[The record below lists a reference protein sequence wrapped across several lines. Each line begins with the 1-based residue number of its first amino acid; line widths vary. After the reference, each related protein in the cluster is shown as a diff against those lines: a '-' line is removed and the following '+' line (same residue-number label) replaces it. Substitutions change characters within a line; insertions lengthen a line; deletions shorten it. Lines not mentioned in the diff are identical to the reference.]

1 MVKAF
6 FSSLKPKDWV
16 LIALVGII
24 VLMFVYGMMEGSGY
38 RKQLRDIRKENKEI
52 EKERKSLSL
61 RNKELSKKIEMDSIS
76 VVKYQ
81 ERIDSLN
88 TLIVLKDSE
97 IKNLKKRADIAR
109 RELEKTKREIDNLIN
124 NPIKRTGDELLNS
137 IKEKTK

>member
-97 IKNLKKRADIAR
+97 IKNLKKRAGIAR

>member
-76 VVKYQ
+76 VVQYQ

-109 RELEKTKREIDNLIN
+109 KELEKTKREIDNLIN

>member
-24 VLMFVYGMMEGSGY
+24 VLMFVYGMVEGSGY

-61 RNKELSKKIEMDSIS
+61 RNKELNKKIEMDSIS
-76 VVKYQ
+76 VVQYQ

-137 IKEKTK
+137 IKEKTE

>member
-76 VVKYQ
+76 VVQYQ

-88 TLIVLKDSE
+88 ILIVLKDSE

-109 RELEKTKREIDNLIN
+109 KELEKTKREIDNLIN

>member
-38 RKQLRDIRKENKEI
+38 RKQLRDIQKENKEI

-61 RNKELSKKIEMDSIS
+61 RNKELNKKIEMDSIS
-76 VVKYQ
+76 VVQYQ

-109 RELEKTKREIDNLIN
+109 KELEKTKREIDNLIN

>member
-1 MVKAF
+1 MKVF

-38 RKQLRDIRKENKEI
+38 RKQLRDIQKENKEI

-76 VVKYQ
+76 VVQYQ

>member
-1 MVKAF
+1 MKAF
-6 FSSLKPKDWV
+6 FSSLKPKDWI

-76 VVKYQ
+76 VVQYQ

-109 RELEKTKREIDNLIN
+109 KELEKTKREIDNLIN
-124 NPIKRTGDELLNS
+124 NPIKRTGEELLNS